1 MVDKKDLGLRIKLA
15 RRKFSQENN
24 VKFTQHSLAE
34 KINVSRSYIGDI
46 ESGRTY
52 PTFIVLKAIAEACDV
67 PLVYLTEEDEAGEDS
82 SIFEAA
88 KESDPPLVTIPI
100 LGVIQ
105 AGEPIM
111 AYQNVIGY
119 EYLPF
124 DIVKS
129 DRYFGLKVIGDS
141 MNNSRIHDGDI
152 VLVRSQE
159 EVENGEIAVVL
170 VNGENATIKKFFKT
184 DSMITLMPDSSNK
197 EHYPKFFDITK
208 SEVRVLGKVMK
219 VIISL

>member
-1 MVDKKDLGLRIKLA
+1 MVDKKELGLRIKLA
-15 RRKFSQENN
+15 RRRFSKKKN
-24 VKFTQHSLAE
+24 VKLTQHALAE

-67 PLVYLTEEDEAGEDS
+67 PLVYLTEEDEAVEDGS
-82 SIFEAA
+82 VFEAA
-88 KESDPPLVTIPI
+88 KESDPPLAAIPI

-119 EYLPF
+119 EYLPY

-184 DSMITLMPDSSNK
+184 DAMITLMPDSSNK

-208 SEVRVLGKVMK
+208 NEVRILGKVIK